1 MDDDKKKAGWPHASG
16 CATRVQTRHSRVRR
30 VRYLLGYEGLTEK
43 LRCTRGYMACM
54 ACDRRLRT
62 LYRYVHQSSGVRHYE
77 GLKMNCASAGLTNNL
92 RVRTAWGARK
102 AASDTTLQDMV
113 RDKSSPNEVVRQ
125 DRLLIISNRRTIQFG
140 EKHQDQNHRYHGRT
154 RGRTRSP

>member
-1 MDDDKKKAGWPHASG
+1 MAGSMNVG
-16 CATRVQTRHSRVRR
+16 GATRVQTRHSRVRQ
-30 VRYLLGYEGLTEK
+30 VRCLLGYEGLMEK
-43 LRCTRGYMACM
+43 LRCTRACM
-54 ACDRRLRT
+54 ACDRRFRT
-62 LYRYVHQSSGVRHYE
+62 LLRYAHQSSGVRHYE
-77 GLKMNCASAGLTNNL
+77 GLKMTSASAGLTNNP

-113 RDKSSPNEVVRQ
+113 CDKTSPNKVVSPGRSFIV
-125 DRLLIISNRRTIQFG
+125 LNRRTIQFG